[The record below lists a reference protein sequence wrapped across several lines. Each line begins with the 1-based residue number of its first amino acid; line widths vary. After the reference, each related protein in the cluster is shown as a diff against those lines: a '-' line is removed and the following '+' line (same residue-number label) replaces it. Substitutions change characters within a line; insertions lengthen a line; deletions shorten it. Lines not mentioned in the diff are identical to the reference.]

1 MLKEMLNVVNVYV
14 LFPIS
19 DNLNS
24 QFFGRQWGTVMH

>member
-19 DNLNS
+19 DNLNCLNFLGGS
-24 QFFGRQWGTVMH
+24 REL